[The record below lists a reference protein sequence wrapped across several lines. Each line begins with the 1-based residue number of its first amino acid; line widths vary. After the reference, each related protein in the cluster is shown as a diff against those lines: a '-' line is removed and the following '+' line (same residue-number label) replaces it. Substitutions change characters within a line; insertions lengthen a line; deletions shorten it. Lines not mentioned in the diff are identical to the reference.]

1 MSKIKLGLSL
11 QPCHALHQLM
21 ELATKVGV
29 HRLMEMSSFIN
40 IVEMLSFINKH
51 IVYPLNVKPIV
62 QQLLLLIEPYAY
74 GISVGLLAL
83 FRSYCV

>member
-1 MSKIKLGLSL
+1 MRLEINMSKIKLGLSL

-29 HRLMEMSSFIN
+29 HRLMEMLSLIN

-51 IVYPLNVKPIV
+51 IVYLLNVKPIV
-62 QQLLLLIEPYAY
+62 QQLLLPIEPCAY
-74 GISVGLLAL
+74 GISVE
-83 FRSYCV
+83 

>member
-29 HRLMEMSSFIN
+29 HRLMEMWS
-40 IVEMLSFINKH
+40 LINKS

-62 QQLLLLIEPYAY
+62 QQLLLPIEPYAY
-74 GISVGLLAL
+74 GISME
-83 FRSYCV
+83 